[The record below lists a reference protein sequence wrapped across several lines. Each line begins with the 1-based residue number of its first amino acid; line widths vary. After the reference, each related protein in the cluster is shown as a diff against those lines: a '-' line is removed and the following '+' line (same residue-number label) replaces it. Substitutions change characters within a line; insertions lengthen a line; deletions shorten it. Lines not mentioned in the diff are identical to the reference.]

1 MTVHFISKGPYTL
14 TDKRS
19 FRPEISF
26 VELKKHSFFEII
38 PHRSRCIKD
47 KSFHRFSNWPIR
59 ALVFSTNEE
68 AKILSGFENLTNDAM
83 PGGACTFNILGLS
96 DRMTPC
102 ICCDVTGD
110 IIQGDVTIK
119 RRNKSVLRHFIILF
133 LCIFQ
138 KYLLRAC

>member
-1 MTVHFISKGPYTL
+1 MTVHFISKRPSTM
-14 TDKRS
+14 TPKRS
-19 FRPEISF
+19 FCPEISF
-26 VELKKHSFFEII
+26 VELKTFLFRDHPTSIPLYQRQKLSQVFELAYQ
-38 PHRSRCIKD
+38 S
-47 KSFHRFSNWPIR
+47 SGFSI
-59 ALVFSTNEE
+59 NEE

-110 IIQGDVTIK
+110 VIQGDVTIR

-138 KYLLRAC
+138 KGLLRAC